1 MSYKDDLTR
10 YKRIAFEKLPDV
22 EFTVFSDKD
31 IWEFNDD

>member
-1 MSYKDDLTR
+1 MSLKEDLIR
-10 YKRIAFEKLPDV
+10 YKWIAFEKLTDV